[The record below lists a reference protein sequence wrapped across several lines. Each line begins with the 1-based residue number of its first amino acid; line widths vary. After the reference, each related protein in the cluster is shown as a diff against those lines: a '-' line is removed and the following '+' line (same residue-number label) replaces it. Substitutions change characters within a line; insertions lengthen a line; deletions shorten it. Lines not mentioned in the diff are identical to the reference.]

1 MNFAIIAAGE
11 GSRLAKEGIEQPKP
25 LVRVAGEPLIDRLVR
40 IFNDNGAD
48 EICVI
53 CNEEATQVGHHLM
66 YIQNNGLQGRPIPL
80 RFKVKSTPSSMHSL
94 YELSDWLDSSKFIL
108 TTVDTIFSEKEFAA
122 YVKAFSE
129 ADDIDGL
136 MGVTAFVDDEKPLWV
151 GTGAD
156 MTIEGFYDQN
166 TVGAKFISAGIYGL
180 GPKSL
185 GVLRDCVGRGESRM
199 RNFQRALISS
209 GLGLRAYEFGK
220 VVDIDHARDIAT
232 AEKFLSVKR

>member
-11 GSRLAKEGIEQPKP
+11 GSRLANEGIEQPKP

-40 IFNDNGAD
+40 IFNDNNAD

-53 CNEEATQVGHHLM
+53 CNDQTTLVGHHLM
-66 YIQNNGLQGRPIPL
+66 YIQNNGLKGRPTPL

-94 YELSDWLDSSKFIL
+94 YELSDWLEGGKFIL
-108 TTVDTIFSEKEFAA
+108 TTVDTIFNEKEFAG

-129 ADDIDGL
+129 NDQIDGL
-136 MGVTAFVDDEKPLWV
+136 MGVTTYVDDEKPLWV
-151 GTGAD
+151 GTNDD

-166 TVGAKFISAGIYGL
+166 TVGAKYISAGIYGL

-185 GVLRDCVGRGESRM
+185 SVLKDCVDRGESRM

-209 GLGLRAYEFGK
+209 GLTLKAYKFGK
-220 VVDIDHARDIAT
+220 VIDIDHAHDIAA
-232 AEKFLSVKR
+232 AEEFLKVK

>member
-53 CNEEATQVGHHLM
+53 CNDQTTLVGRHLM

-94 YELSDWLDSSKFIL
+94 YELSDWLEGGRFIL
-108 TTVDTIFSEKEFAA
+108 TTVDTIFSESEFAA
-122 YVKAFSE
+122 YVEAFAK

-136 MGVTAFVDDEKPLWV
+136 MGVTAYVDDEKPLWV
-151 GTGAD
+151 GAGAD
-156 MTIEGFYDQN
+156 MAIGGFYDEN
-166 TVGAKFISAGIYGL
+166 SVGARYISAGIYGL
-180 GPKSL
+180 GPKSI
-185 GVLRDCVGRGESRM
+185 GVLRDCVKKGESRM
-199 RNFQRALISS
+199 RNFQRALIAD
-209 GLGLRAYEFGK
+209 GLRLRAYEFGK
-220 VVDIDHARDIAT
+220 VIDIDHARDIAT
-232 AEKFLSVKR
+232 AEDFLKEKK